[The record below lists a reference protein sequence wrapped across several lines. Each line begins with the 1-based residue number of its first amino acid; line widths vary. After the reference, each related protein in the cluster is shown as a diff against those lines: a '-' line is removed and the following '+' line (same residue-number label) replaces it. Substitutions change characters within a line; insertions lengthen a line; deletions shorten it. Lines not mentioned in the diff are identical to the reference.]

1 MSAAQDK
8 SKTRKI
14 GMDDLRKLLNLLE
27 VEGKSAEQ
35 VMEKLDVDKDGNIDE
50 GEWLEGLDRVQTLKA
65 ALEKDLDPKTGKL
78 KILAP

>member
-1 MSAAQDK
+1 
-8 SKTRKI
+8 
-14 GMDDLRKLLNLLE
+14 MDDLRKLLNLLE